1 MLVVHCVSS
10 PCMCTDQSTAA
21 LLLPVVS
28 RLKRHIVILPGT
40 ASCDM
45 KTAVNLN
52 FSNSHAGDASA
63 VLPFPPEDEEL
74 LQQAVITALRL
85 TLIAMPLNCHILCG
99 HDTQMY
105 SVTGPADRQW
115 KWWYATPASTLLGL
129 FDPAVSLPA
138 SLDPALCP
146 QGCADL
152 YTLVKCLHHLLSCLC
167 T

>member
-85 TLIAMPLNCHILCG
+85 HPHSNALELS
-99 HDTQMY
+99 Y
-105 SVTGPADRQW
+105 SVWPRHSDVQRDRARRSAMQ
-115 KWWYATPASTLLGL
+115 
-129 FDPAVSLPA
+129 VVVR
-138 SLDPALCP
+138 
-146 QGCADL
+146 
-152 YTLVKCLHHLLSCLC
+152 YTC
-167 T
+167 